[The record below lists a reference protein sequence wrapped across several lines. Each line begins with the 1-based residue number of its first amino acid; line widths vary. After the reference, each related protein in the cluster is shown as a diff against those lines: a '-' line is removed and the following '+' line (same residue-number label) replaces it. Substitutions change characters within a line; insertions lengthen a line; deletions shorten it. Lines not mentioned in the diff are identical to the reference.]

1 MCACVR
7 ECACVSACVYVRV
20 RVRACVC
27 TCVRARARCRYAG
40 GNRFEL
46 LLAPFAAETT
56 ARVTVKALGASG
68 TDGIALMG
76 RIAGKPASA
85 VAGTVE
91 VQIVCDADSTDP
103 ACTGGTMGQLRERA
117 SADRILALCIAA
129 GVVWVGCVAL
139 AATFTLF
146 SFDSS
151 CSALTLR
158 CACVQTTP
166 IGSITGSVASLAVSH
181 AWARRELHISCARER
196 TDDVQ

>member
-1 MCACVR
+1 
-7 ECACVSACVYVRV
+7 
-20 RVRACVC
+20 
-27 TCVRARARCRYAG
+27 
-40 GNRFEL
+40 
-46 LLAPFAAETT
+46 
-56 ARVTVKALGASG
+56 VKALGASG

-85 VAGTVE
+85 VAGMVE

-103 ACTGGTMGQLRERA
+103 ACTGQLRERA

-158 CACVQTTP
+158 CAGVQTTP
-166 IGSITGSVASLAVSH
+166 IGSITG
-181 AWARRELHISCARER
+181 
-196 TDDVQ
+196 